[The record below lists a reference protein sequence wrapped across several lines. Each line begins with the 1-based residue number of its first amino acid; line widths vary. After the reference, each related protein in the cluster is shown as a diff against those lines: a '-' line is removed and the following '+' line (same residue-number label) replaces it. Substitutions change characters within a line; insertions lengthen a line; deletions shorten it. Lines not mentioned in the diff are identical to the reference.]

1 MRRVKQCPV
10 SPRIL
15 PSPIGRMSTKL
26 IFEDLLQRLPA
37 LPQEAAPMSDITTAT
52 VSESRSGESAE

>member
-1 MRRVKQCPV
+1 
-10 SPRIL
+10 
-15 PSPIGRMSTKL
+15 MSTKL

-52 VSESRSGESAE
+52 VSESRSGESAA